1 MRRAKLSAAALAR
14 LEHDVHTT
22 YLTFRALGKKYG
34 VSGQRVQ
41 QISQR
46 WKIDAHARWVN
57 RTEARHRERENQ
69 LEIGHYPAPMQGFV
83 RRAARAGLTVHPLVT
98 YGPAGYVSAIPTTA
112 LKVNGNVCRIHLSAR
127 PNAKYCRISG
137 GTTSYYTFRVNKKG
151 SFCRAGFRVMIF
163 GEKPR
168 YFIIPESSIKT
179 VSINIPVQGRS
190 NYNNRKPRI
199 DYLKFENRFDLLKTK
214 EKPVS

>member
-1 MRRAKLSAAALAR
+1 M
-14 LEHDVHTT
+14 
-22 YLTFRALGKKYG
+22 
-34 VSGQRVQ
+34 SGQRVQ

-57 RTEARHRERENQ
+57 RREAWHREREHQ
-69 LEIGHYPAPMQGFV
+69 FEIGHYPALTQGFV
-83 RRAARAGLTVHPLVT
+83 RRAARARLTVHPLVT
-98 YGPAGYVSAIPTTA
+98 YGPDGYVSAIPTTA
-112 LKVNGNVCRIHLSAR
+112 LKVNGNVCRVHISAG
-127 PNAKYCRISG
+127 PNAKYRRISG
-137 GTTSYYTFRVNKKG
+137 GTTSYYTFRVSKKR
-151 SFCRAGFRVMIF
+151 SFCRADFRVMIF

-190 NYNNRKPRI
+190 NYNNRKPKV